1 MTSLNLSAGMQ
12 LLDAALSAGF
22 SAALWLVYDLLVT
35 LLGLRSRIASAVF
48 HVLFFSLSGVVGFCF
63 IVGRTSLAIPR
74 WYLALGFLVGCGAY
88 YLLLSRPLRWL
99 VRAMKK
105 AVVWLLR
112 PLTLPFR
119 WLAGRFRAAG
129 ARLQRWRERVYNA
142 RMQRRRLRAQQHGE
156 EKNGE
161 QSNRQNKKPIQ
172 AYKKT

>member
-119 WLAGRFRAAG
+119 WLAGAAG
-129 ARLQRWRERVYNA
+129 ARLQRRRERVYNA
-142 RMQRRRLRAQQHGE
+142 HMQRRRLRAQQHGE